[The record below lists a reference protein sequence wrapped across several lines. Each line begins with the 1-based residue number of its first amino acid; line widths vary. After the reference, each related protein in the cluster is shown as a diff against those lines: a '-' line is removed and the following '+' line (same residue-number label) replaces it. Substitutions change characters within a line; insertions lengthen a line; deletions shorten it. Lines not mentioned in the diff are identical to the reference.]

1 MAKQDNI
8 FGMLGYD
15 GSDGEDLESI
25 KHSDSVL
32 GMTPIFTVSQT
43 VAVLNQIMETALP
56 SVQVVGEVANFKT
69 NHGKWVFFD
78 LKDDDATLNC
88 FMPIWQLHVAIE
100 DGIKVMITAKPG
112 IKNWGKFSLTVQK
125 IKPVGEGSIKK
136 SFELLRKKLAAEGLF
151 DPARK
156 RELPYLPQHIGVV
169 SSKDAAGYKDFLKII
184 NARMPGLT
192 IDVISTQVQGDI
204 APRQMVAAIR
214 QFNELAD
221 PPGVLAILRGGGSR
235 DDLMAFDDEELVRT
249 VAASRIPTISGIGH
263 EIDTTLVDLA
273 ADLRASTPSNAAEL
287 LVPDRR
293 EIIEDTDGKL
303 SYMVTALEN
312 YQTRLR
318 DALDAR
324 MMRLTQQVDK
334 LQMTTEKRFE
344 TLSRTLQACNPRT
357 ILNQGYAIVWDA
369 NGKVI
374 SNPGTG
380 DKVKIETKSNLI
392 TAEVEDVTTK

>member
-8 FGMLGYD
+8 FGMLDYD
-15 GSDGEDLESI
+15 CSDGGDLESTR
-25 KHSDSVL
+25 HSDSMP
-32 GMTPIFTVSQT
+32 GMAPILTVSQT

>member
-334 LQMTTEKRFE
+334 LQMTTEKQFE

>member
-1 MAKQDNI
+1 MTKQDNI

-15 GSDGEDLESI
+15 SSDGEDLESTRR
-25 KHSDSVL
+25 SDSVP
-32 GMTPIFTVSQT
+32 GMAPIFTVSQT

-69 NHGKWVFFD
+69 NHSKWVFFD

-100 DGIKVMITAKPG
+100 DGMKVMITAKPG

-192 IDVISTQVQGDI
+192 INVISTQVQGDI
-204 APRQMVAAIR
+204 ASRQMVAAIR

-221 PPGVLAILRGGGSR
+221 PPEVLAILRGGGSR
-235 DDLMAFDDEELVRT
+235 DDLVAFDDEELVRT

>member
-100 DGIKVMITAKPG
+100 DGMKVMVTAKPG

-293 EIIEDTDGKL
+293 EIIEDADGKL

-334 LQMTTEKRFE
+334 LQMTTEKQFE

>member
-15 GSDGEDLESI
+15 GSDGEDLESTR
-25 KHSDSVL
+25 HSDSVL
-32 GMTPIFTVSQT
+32 GMAPIFTVSQT

-69 NHGKWVFFD
+69 NHGKWIFFD

-100 DGIKVMITAKPG
+100 DGMKVMVTAKPG

-192 IDVISTQVQGDI
+192 IDVIPTQVQGDI
-204 APRQMVAAIR
+204 ASRQMVAAIR

-221 PPGVLAILRGGGSR
+221 PPEALAILRGGGSR
-235 DDLMAFDDEELVRT
+235 DDLVAFDDEELVRT

>member
-100 DGIKVMITAKPG
+100 DGMKVMVTAKPG

-136 SFELLRKKLAAEGLF
+136 SFELLRKKLATEGLF

-221 PPGVLAILRGGGSR
+221 PPEVLAILRGGGSR
-235 DDLMAFDDEELVRT
+235 DDLVAFDDEELVRT

>member
-8 FGMLGYD
+8 FGMLDYD
-15 GSDGEDLESI
+15 GSDGEDLESTR
-25 KHSDSVL
+25 HSDSVP
-32 GMTPIFTVSQT
+32 GMAPIFTVSQT

-100 DGIKVMITAKPG
+100 DGMKVMVTAKPG

-221 PPGVLAILRGGGSR
+221 PPEVLAILRGGGSR

-293 EIIEDTDGKL
+293 EIIEDADGKL

>member
-15 GSDGEDLESI
+15 GSDGEDLESTR
-25 KHSDSVL
+25 HSDSVP
-32 GMTPIFTVSQT
+32 GMAPIFTVSQT

-100 DGIKVMITAKPG
+100 DGMKVMVTAKPG

-156 RELPYLPQHIGVV
+156 RELPYLPQHIGVI

-204 APRQMVAAIR
+204 APRQIVAAIR

-221 PPGVLAILRGGGSR
+221 PPEVLAILRGGGSR

>member
-15 GSDGEDLESI
+15 GSDGEDLESTR
-25 KHSDSVL
+25 HSDSVP
-32 GMTPIFTVSQT
+32 GMAPIFTVSQT

-100 DGIKVMITAKPG
+100 DGMKVMVTAKPG

-204 APRQMVAAIR
+204 ASRQMVAAIR

-221 PPGVLAILRGGGSR
+221 PPEVLAILRGGGSR
-235 DDLMAFDDEELVRT
+235 DDLVAFDDEELVRT
-249 VAASRIPTISGIGH
+249 VAASRIPTVSGIGH

-344 TLSRTLQACNPRT
+344 MLSRTLQACNPRT
-357 ILNQGYAIVWDA
+357 ILNQGYAIVWDD